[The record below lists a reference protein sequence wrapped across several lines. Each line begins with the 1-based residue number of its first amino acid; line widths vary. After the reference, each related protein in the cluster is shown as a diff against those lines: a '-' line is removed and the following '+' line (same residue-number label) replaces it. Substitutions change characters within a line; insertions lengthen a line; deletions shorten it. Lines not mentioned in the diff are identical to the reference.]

1 MNTLIMNK
9 LSDVITNTTM
19 KKAVD
24 KFSVSFLSTELCN
37 HRTSHALNSLKSGG
51 VVVLSY
57 LPLTD
62 ICWKNS
68 GRLSLKE

>member
-9 LSDVITNTTM
+9 LSEVITNTTM

-24 KFSVSFLSTELCN
+24 KFSISFPSIELCN

-57 LPLTD
+57 LLLTD

>member
-9 LSDVITNTTM
+9 LSEVITNTTM

-24 KFSVSFLSTELCN
+24 KFSISFPSIEFYN
-37 HRTSHALNSLKSGG
+37 RTSHALNLLKSGG

-57 LPLTD
+57 LLLTD
-62 ICWKNS
+62 ICWKKS